1 MRMRGNEQ
9 SEPRHGTIVL
19 AKHEAWQHTE
29 CTARFGLARI
39 QTYSLG
45 YNSPGRLD
53 DDLQRMR
60 IGGLAEGLV
69 GVHDVVQAK
78 VVRMSLLGSSRP
90 ERTVLSSIG
99 VLTVSTRRV
108 VIVMFRSQSRF
119 EMQVGLQIPIDRS
132 ETEKDRSPERG
143 TTAGAVEAKH

>member
-1 MRMRGNEQ
+1 
-9 SEPRHGTIVL
+9 
-19 AKHEAWQHTE
+19 
-29 CTARFGLARI
+29 
-39 QTYSLG
+39 
-45 YNSPGRLD
+45 
-53 DDLQRMR
+53 
-60 IGGLAEGLV
+60 
-69 GVHDVVQAK
+69 
-78 VVRMSLLGSSRP
+78 
-90 ERTVLSSIG
+90 LSSIG